1 MLDRASDIP
10 EALTE
15 ELQGDADE
23 EVQSFRGWDKQFP
36 QLQNLEDQLVDDQS
50 DLRPHNPTSAGQW

>member
-1 MLDRASDIP
+1 M
-10 EALTE
+10 
-15 ELQGDADE
+15 E

-50 DLRPHNPTSAGQW
+50 DLRPPRHSAGQVGKSLGSAANQRRSRGRGGD